1 MPTAHG
7 LDFAADFANSASP
20 TTASFLPAAIIIPH
34 SSAIDLPDELVQND
48 FSTGSVMTL
57 MSVPSLIGAANPSQG
72 AVTTSQAPFTGGS
85 NGLLLDSGSPS
96 ATGHVTN
103 STNQTATL
111 TISNLP
117 TSTAVNQTTSSS
129 TFLPKNGANQPASFA
144 GVAMV
149 AAVLALI

>member
-1 MPTAHG
+1 
-7 LDFAADFANSASP
+7 
-20 TTASFLPAAIIIPH
+20 
-34 SSAIDLPDELVQND
+34 
-48 FSTGSVMTL
+48 MTL